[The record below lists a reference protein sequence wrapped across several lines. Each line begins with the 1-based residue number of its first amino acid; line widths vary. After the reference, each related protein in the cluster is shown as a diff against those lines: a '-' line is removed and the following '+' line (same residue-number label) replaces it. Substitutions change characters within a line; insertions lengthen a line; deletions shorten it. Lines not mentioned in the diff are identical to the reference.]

1 MPPRGPTKPL
11 APNNP
16 RVHQTRDDSATSTT
30 VYNAFGDTDTVIDAT
45 NVWNTATYDQ
55 AGRQLS
61 ATHAGTGGAATPLMT
76 TFSYDKRG
84 LRTSTVTPEGVQT
97 AVGWDAAGRMS
108 AVTVGTGAAAATT
121 SLFYDPAGNNTR
133 VRNGRG
139 YDTVL
144 DYQSWNL
151 LEARIEPETSS
162 GQPAVDRTWGYRY
175 DPAGLVVS
183 QTQPGS
189 VALNRTFDEAG
200 RTLTETG
207 VGATGS
213 RTFAYDT
220 EGRIN
225 SISHPA
231 TAVSVT
237 YDDRGLPTTVT
248 GGAGTAT
255 FDWDAR
261 GQLVTRT
268 DSTGT
273 AVYTYDDAARL
284 LTETDPLTGGQ
295 IEYGYDNAGRR
306 VYQANYDST
315 LAPWPDTPTRW
326 TGHDTYGRVEWDV
339 FVPDSNGNP
348 ETYARSYGFDGDNN
362 LHTLNVWG
370 TSNPADTGFQWFNY
384 DTLGQLAEAWTSGT
398 PTYYTYDKAGNRT
411 SAGGVSYTYDPQNRL
426 TSGGGATNTWS
437 DRGTLDAVTTTSGTT
452 TSTFDVFNQNLTN
465 GTVTLTY
472 DGLGRIAT
480 RNSTAFTYTGLTLD
494 PTTDGTWT
502 FNHRPDGTVV
512 SLEQNGGINPR
523 WAVLDARNNLVALRD
538 PNTGHVDN
546 TTDYTPYGEPRA
558 TTGTLTPT
566 IGYQSD
572 YTDPTTNEVWMGARH
587 YQPTTANFTSR
598 DTHNGRLE
606 QPVSLNRYTYAHNN
620 PLTNWDPNGHAPTP
634 NVKDPWQKYW
644 QDVNA
649 NLTEYRVSEFLN
661 GVSHGKSL
669 GLSDSEISFWIGIH
683 FSTVVEPNSERIIAQ
698 ASANWLLA
706 NPSVEWGGTPR
717 PATDMKECL
726 RSLACKGTYLDD
738 YLSDHRS
745 SPHIPLG
752 TQGKCGP
759 KQHEGPWYNTGC
771 KTNSPAEFGG
781 TDPKILG
788 QYSDVIKFWA
798 AYYGVSEVLIATIM
812 AHEGGNYLG
821 SGPLGISRRNITLV
835 AEIALAHRGGSVG
848 VGQMKVGTARMA
860 IDSDWFLNSD
870 IVSMSDLD
878 IGNPLVLDNTFS
890 IRMIAANAARIRR
903 EFPGIPDGAVFVM
916 WAMSGAAAISY
927 RDSGYNIDQMKNYG
941 WNGGVSLFEIRRD
954 YYLPSALRKARLG
967 GF

>member
-1 MPPRGPTKPL
+1 M
-11 APNNP
+11 
-16 RVHQTRDDSATSTT
+16 
-30 VYNAFGDTDTVIDAT
+30 YNAFGDTDTVIDAT

-606 QPVSLNRYTYAHNN
+606 QPISLNRYTYAHNN
-620 PLTNWDPNGHAPTP
+620 PLTNWDPNGHAPKQEDFDRFDSYLRKVDAANYQNTAAGRAAYERDIRQQTDAYLAGEYLRIYAVFGHLGNEAVNELAKYHAASVTTP
-634 NVKDPWQKYW
+634 VITRRLDLINFAWAKAHPQTSTRNVPTRNPDSNQRDQTPTNTVKCLDWITLYGSCVPANGPVAKPKTYGEIYRHSWNLFEGGTADAKAQESRIKSNPNDYFPFRVEVKTCATTCDPPISVGNVLYLTGSNYAPGYVQ
-644 QDVNA
+644 VIA
-649 NLTEYRVSEFLN
+649 ATEYSFTFVALDDHIARGGVVNFSFNIRSEGTKRFVYLE
-661 GVSHGKSL
+661 VA
-669 GLSDSEISFWIGIH
+669 
-683 FSTVVEPNSERIIAQ
+683 AQ
-698 ASANWLLA
+698 A
-706 NPSVEWGGTPR
+706 
-717 PATDMKECL
+717 
-726 RSLACKGTYLDD
+726 
-738 YLSDHRS
+738 
-745 SPHIPLG
+745 
-752 TQGKCGP
+752 
-759 KQHEGPWYNTGC
+759 
-771 KTNSPAEFGG
+771 
-781 TDPKILG
+781 
-788 QYSDVIKFWA
+788 
-798 AYYGVSEVLIATIM
+798 
-812 AHEGGNYLG
+812 G
-821 SGPLGISRRNITLV
+821 SGGIENTAPTFFS
-835 AEIALAHRGGSVG
+835 SFVG
-848 VGQMKVGTARMA
+848 RMTWSRMA
-860 IDSDWFLNSD
+860 
-870 IVSMSDLD
+870 
-878 IGNPLVLDNTFS
+878 
-890 IRMIAANAARIRR
+890 AAMRCEYLYRGREEFRR
-903 EFPGIPDGAVFVM
+903 C
-916 WAMSGAAAISY
+916 
-927 RDSGYNIDQMKNYG
+927 
-941 WNGGVSLFEIRRD
+941 
-954 YYLPSALRKARLG
+954 
-967 GF
+967 